1 MTFLTK
7 EQIIA
12 LHSLC
17 IEQSGG
23 SCGIR
28 DEGLLDSAINAPFQS
43 FAGVDLYPTVQSKA
57 AQLCFGLINNH
68 PFIDGNKR
76 IGILAMLTFLYLNG
90 LTIDTSDD
98 EIASLGLSIASGKMT
113 SLEITDWIIENIKF

>member
-7 EQIIA
+7 EQIIT

-17 IEQSGG
+17 IEQAGG

-76 IGILAMLTFLYLNG
+76 IGILAMLTFLDLNG

-98 EIASLGLSIASGKMT
+98 EIVSLGLSIASGKMT
-113 SLEITDWIIENIKF
+113 SSEITDWIIENIKF